1 MIYWNCCQNQR
12 DDDDDDDDDADD
24 GGDDDDD
31 GDDGGDD
38 DDGGDGYSD
47 DTPRC
52 GSNHGDTCD
61 FPAYRDKTGSSKLC
75 SPFAQ
80 VYILLSICKYRFYP
94 SLKIYDHQKHQ
105 HHPQSHSLETFS
117 LRETIS
123 RLRAEVSKLRSYVPS

>member
-1 MIYWNCCQNQR
+1 MCIAAQVGRARRGNEYCGEFASATHQERLPGAQDN
-12 DDDDDDDDDADD
+12 
-24 GGDDDDD
+24 GDD
-31 GDDGGDD
+31 GDD
-38 DDGGDGYSD
+38 DDGGDGDSN

-105 HHPQSHSLETFS
+105 HHPRGNSLETFS
-117 LRETIS
+117 
-123 RLRAEVSKLRSYVPS
+123 A

>member
-1 MIYWNCCQNQR
+1 MQVGRARRRNKYCGEFASAAHQEGLPGAQ
-12 DDDDDDDDDADD
+12 DTV
-24 GGDDDDD
+24 DDD
-31 GDDGGDD
+31 GDGDDDGDDGNDGGDD

-80 VYILLSICKYRFYP
+80 VYILLSICKYRLYP
-94 SLKIYDHQKHQ
+94 SSKIYDHQKHQ
-105 HHPQSHSLETFS
+105 HHLRGNSHETFS
-117 LRETIS
+117 
-123 RLRAEVSKLRSYVPS
+123 A